1 MKLIW
6 GNNPELKFIS
16 NDEYYEGLGQLT
28 NDCCKITYEE
38 NSVTGSYSDV
48 YRIAFDCNPHKLILA
63 FQDKLR
69 TGNRINCDEYI
80 RYLVDNGVFDYDSS
94 LKLVFKDYYKV
105 RNWIPTQYRTSFD
118 IGYNSL

>member
-80 RYLVDNGVFDYDSS
+80 VSV
-94 LKLVFKDYYKV
+94 KLNDLALSTLIRLSITF
-105 RNWIPTQYRTSFD
+105 
-118 IGYNSL
+118 

>member
-48 YRIAFDCNPHKLILA
+48 YRIAFD
-63 FQDKLR
+63 
-69 TGNRINCDEYI
+69 
-80 RYLVDNGVFDYDSS
+80 
-94 LKLVFKDYYKV
+94 
-105 RNWIPTQYRTSFD
+105 
-118 IGYNSL
+118 